1 MRLTRRS
8 LLAAS
13 AASAALPAFAQGTA
27 SGSVPYHLKTGKPYA
42 GTKLAI
48 LAVVTPQFQALEKRQ
63 TEFTG
68 LTGIT
73 ATWDF
78 VPFTALQD
86 KVTSIGVGLDDTY
99 DVVNYLD
106 GWGPP
111 NAHWFVK
118 LDPLLKRDGISMTER
133 YLPGFIKAS
142 SYKGEVTGLPMRSH
156 GQLFY
161 FRKDI
166 FDSLGLKAPVTW
178 DDVIAAGKAIRAKRT
193 DIEPLA
199 LSYHN
204 DGNRQSLFH
213 WCDFIWSSGNQ
224 ILDSKMRPGWTTDSA
239 IKATEFYVGL
249 LTREKI
255 ANPASIS
262 FVEQDARIS
271 FQQGKSAMIPIWE
284 WAYSPMVT
292 PGQSVLTPPQVGFT
306 QWPTYEGKAV
316 ACASTLPF
324 SINSFSRKQDAS
336 WEFMKWLS
344 NPVMDKSNAI
354 VREIGGMKVINNV
367 VNETRNFLD
376 PEVNAANAG
385 VPKACYE
392 SLKNSDTL
400 PMIPEWPQVGD
411 LLANAIEQAAG
422 GGNVKSLMTAAAAN
436 AAAVLKQAGY
446 N

>member
-1 MRLTRRS
+1 LHLTRRS

-13 AASAALPAFAQGTA
+13 AAAAATPAIAQGTA
-27 SGSVPYHLKTGKPYA
+27 VAGAPYGLKPGKPYNGA
-42 GTKLAI
+42 KLNI

-63 TEFTG
+63 AEFTQ

-73 ATWDF
+73 TAWDF
-78 VPFTALQD
+78 VPFPALQD
-86 KVTSIGVGLDDTY
+86 KVTSIGVGADDTY

-106 GWGPP
+106 GWGPA

-118 LDPLLKRDGISMTER
+118 LAPLLQRDGISMDR
-133 YLPGFIKAS
+133 YLPGFIKAA

-161 FRKDI
+161 YRKDI
-166 FDSLGLKAPVTW
+166 FDQLGLKAPDTW
-178 DDVIAAGKAIRAKRT
+178 DDVIAAGRAIRAKRT

-204 DGNRQSLFH
+204 DGTRQSLFH

-224 ILDSKMRPGWTTDSA
+224 ILNDKMRPGWTTDSA

-249 LTREKI
+249 LTREKV

-262 FVEQDARIS
+262 FVEQDSRVS

-292 PGQSVLTPPQVGFT
+292 PGQSVLTAVQVGFT
-306 QWPTYEGKAV
+306 KWPTYEGRAV
-316 ACASTLPF
+316 SCASTLPF
-324 SINSFSRKQDAS
+324 SMNSFSRKQDAA

-354 VREIGGMKVINNV
+354 VREIGGMKIINNV
-367 VNETRNFLD
+367 VNVTENFLD
-376 PEVNAANAG
+376 AEVNAANAG
-385 VPKACYE
+385 VPRACYE
-392 SLKNSDTL
+392 SLKESDTL

-422 GGNVKSLMTAAAAN
+422 GGNVRTLMTKAATEAT
-436 AAAVLKQAGY
+436 AVLQQAGY
-446 N
+446 R

>member
-1 MRLTRRS
+1 MDISRRS
-8 LLAAS
+8 LLAAV
-13 AASAALPAFAQGTA
+13 ASSVALPALAQGTQP
-27 SGSVPYHLKTGKPYA
+27 GSAPYGLKPGKPYA
-42 GTKLAI
+42 GTKLTI

-63 TEFTG
+63 AEFTQ
-68 LTGIT
+68 LTGIN

-86 KVTSIGVGLDDTY
+86 KVTSIGVGADDTY

-106 GWGPP
+106 GWGPA

-118 LDPLLKRDGISMTER
+118 LDPLLKRDELSMDR
-133 YLPGFIKAS
+133 YPPGFVKAS
-142 SYKGEVTGLPMRSH
+142 SFKGDVTGLPMRSH

-166 FDSLGLKAPVTW
+166 FDALGLKAPEIW

-204 DGNRQSLFH
+204 DGTRQSLFH

-224 ILDSKMRPGWTTDSA
+224 ILDDKMRPAWTTDSA
-239 IKATEFYVGL
+239 MKATEFYVGL
-249 LTREKI
+249 LTKEKV

-262 FVEQDARIS
+262 FVEQDARVS

-292 PGQSVLTPPQVGFT
+292 PGQSVLTPAQVGFAK
-306 QWPTYEGKAV
+306 WPSYEGRAV
-316 ACASTLPF
+316 TCASTLPF
-324 SINSFSRKQDAS
+324 SMNSFSRKQDAS

-344 NPVMDKSNAI
+344 NPALDKANAI
-354 VREIGGMKVINNV
+354 EREVGGMKIINNV
-367 VNETRNFLD
+367 VNETANFLD

-385 VPKACYE
+385 VPKACLE
-392 SLKNSDTL
+392 SLKDSDTL

-422 GGNVKSLMTAAAAN
+422 GGNTRALMTKAAADATV
-436 AAAVLKQAGY
+436 VLKQAGY
-446 N
+446 F

>member
-1 MRLTRRS
+1 MHLTRRS
-8 LLAAS
+8 LLVAS
-13 AASAALPAFAQGTA
+13 TASAALPALAQGTTP
-27 SGSVPYHLKTGKPYA
+27 GSVPYHLKPGKPYA
-42 GTKLAI
+42 GTKLTI
-48 LAVVTPQFQALEKRQ
+48 LAVVTPQFQALQKRQ
-63 TEFTG
+63 AEFTD

-86 KVTSIGVGLDDTY
+86 KVTSIGVGEDDTY

-118 LDPLLKRDGISMTER
+118 LDPLLKRDGVEMNR

-142 SYKGEVTGLPMRSH
+142 SYKGQVTGLPMRSH

-161 FRKDI
+161 YRKDV
-166 FDSLGLKAPVTW
+166 FDQLGLKAPATW

-204 DGNRQSLFH
+204 DGTRQSLFH

-224 ILDSKMRPGWTTDSA
+224 ILDDKMRPGWTTDSA

-249 LTREKI
+249 LTKEKI

-262 FVEQDARIS
+262 FVEQDSRVS

-292 PGQSVLTPPQVGFT
+292 PGQSVLTAAQVGFT

-316 ACASTLPF
+316 TCASTLPF
-324 SINSFSRKQDAS
+324 SMNSFSKKQEAS

-344 NPVMDKSNAI
+344 NPVMDKANAI
-354 VREIGGMKVINNV
+354 VREIGGMKIINNV
-367 VNETRNFLD
+367 VNETANFLD

-392 SLKNSDTL
+392 SLKDSDTL

-411 LLANAIEQAAG
+411 LLANAVEQAAG
-422 GGNVKSLMTAAAAN
+422 GGDVRSLMTKAASDATD
-436 AAAVLKQAGY
+436 VLKQAGY

>member
-1 MRLTRRS
+1 MHLTRRS

-13 AASAALPAFAQGTA
+13 AASAGLPAFAQGTPA
-27 SGSVPYHLKTGKPYA
+27 SVPYHLHPGKPYA
-42 GTKLAI
+42 GTNLTI

-63 TEFTG
+63 AEFTD

-86 KVTSIGVGLDDTY
+86 KVTSIGVGSDDTY

-111 NAHWFVK
+111 NAHWFTK
-118 LDPLLKRDGISMTER
+118 LDPLLKRDGLSMTER
-133 YLPGFIKAS
+133 YLSGFIKAS

-166 FDSLGLKAPVTW
+166 FDQLGLKAPATW
-178 DDVIAAGKAIRAKRT
+178 DDVVAAGKVIRAKRT
-193 DIEPLA
+193 DVEPLA

-204 DGNRQSLFH
+204 DGTRQSLFH

-224 ILDSKMRPGWTTDSA
+224 ILDNKTRPAWTTDGA

-249 LTREKI
+249 LTKEKV

-262 FVEQDARIS
+262 FVEQDSRVS

-292 PGQSVLTPPQVGFT
+292 PGQSVLTAAQVGFT
-306 QWPTYEGKAV
+306 QWPTYEGKATT
-316 ACASTLPF
+316 CASTLPF
-324 SINSFSRKQDAS
+324 SINSFSRKQDAA

-354 VREIGGMKVINNV
+354 VREIGGMKIINNV
-367 VNETRNFLD
+367 VNVTENFLD

-392 SLKNSDTL
+392 SLKDSDTL

-411 LLANAIEQAAG
+411 LLANAIEEAAG
-422 GGNVKSLMTAAAAN
+422 GANVRTVMTKAASEATG
-436 AAAVLKQAGY
+436 VLKQAGY
-446 N
+446 Y

>member
-1 MRLTRRS
+1 MDLTRRS
-8 LLAAS
+8 LLAAT
-13 AASAALPAFAQGTA
+13 AASAALPSLAQGA
-27 SGSVPYHLKTGKPYA
+27 PSASVPYNLKPGKPYA
-42 GTKLAI
+42 GTKLTI

-63 TEFTG
+63 AELTE

-86 KVTSIGVGLDDTY
+86 KVTSIGVGTDDTY

-111 NAHWFVK
+111 NAYWFVK
-118 LDPLLKRDGISMTER
+118 LAPLLKRDGVPIDR

-142 SYKGEVTGLPMRSH
+142 SYKGEITGLPMRSH

-161 FRKDI
+161 YRKDI
-166 FDSLGLKAPVTW
+166 FDQLGLKAPETW
-178 DDVIAAGKAIRAKRT
+178 DDVIAAGKEIRAKRT

-204 DGNRQSLFH
+204 DGTRQSLFH

-224 ILDSKMRPGWTTDSA
+224 IFDDKMRPAWTTDSA
-239 IKATEFYVGL
+239 IKATAFYVDL
-249 LTREKI
+249 LTKEKV

-262 FVEQDARIS
+262 FVEQDSRVS

-292 PGQSVLTPPQVGFT
+292 PGQSVLTPAQVGFT
-306 QWPTYEGKAV
+306 KWPTYEGKAIT
-316 ACASTLPF
+316 CASTLPF
-324 SINSFSRKQDAS
+324 SMNSFSRKQDAA

-354 VREIGGMKVINNV
+354 VREIGGMKIINNV
-367 VNETRNFLD
+367 VNITANFLD

-392 SLKNSDTL
+392 SLKESDTL

-411 LLANAIEQAAG
+411 LLANAVEQAAG
-422 GGNVKSLMTAAAAN
+422 GGDVRALMTKAATDAT
-436 AAAVLKQAGY
+436 AVMKQAGY
-446 N
+446 Y

>member
-1 MRLTRRS
+1 MHLTRRS
-8 LLAAS
+8 LLAVS
-13 AASAALPAFAQGTA
+13 AASATLPALAQGTPPA
-27 SGSVPYHLKTGKPYA
+27 GIPYGLKPGKPYA
-42 GTKLAI
+42 GSKLNI

-63 TEFTG
+63 AEFTA

-73 ATWDF
+73 TSWDF
-78 VPFTALQD
+78 VPFPALQD
-86 KVTSIGVGLDDTY
+86 KVTSIGVGSDDTY

-111 NAHWFVK
+111 NAPWFVR
-118 LDPLLKRDGISMTER
+118 LDPLLKRDGLSMDR
-133 YLPGFIKAS
+133 YPAGFVKAVS
-142 SYKGEVTGLPMRSH
+142 FQGAVIGLPMRSH

-161 FRKDI
+161 YRKDV
-166 FDSLGLKAPVTW
+166 FDQIGLRPPESW
-178 DDVIAAGKAIRAKRT
+178 DDVVAAGKAIRAKRS

-204 DGNRQSLFH
+204 DGTRQALFH
-213 WCDFIWSSGNQ
+213 WCDFIWSSGNR
-224 ILDSKMRPGWTTDSA
+224 ILDDQMRPGWTTEGA
-239 IKATEFYVGL
+239 IKATEYYVGL
-249 LTREKI
+249 LTRDKV

-262 FVEQDARIS
+262 FVEQDARVS

-292 PGQSVLTPPQVGFT
+292 PGQSVLTAAQVGFT
-306 QWPTYEGKAV
+306 RWPSYEGKAIT
-316 ACASTLPF
+316 CASTLPF
-324 SINSFSRKQDAS
+324 SLNGFSRKQDAA

-344 NPVMDKSNAI
+344 NPDLDKRNAI
-354 VREIGGMKVINNV
+354 EREVGGLKIINNV
-367 VNETRNFLD
+367 VNETSSFLD

-385 VPKACYE
+385 VPRACYD
-392 SLKNSDTL
+392 SLKASDTL

-422 GGNVKSLMTAAAAN
+422 GGNVRALITKAAADATS
-436 AAAVLKQAGY
+436 VLKQAGY

>member
-1 MRLTRRS
+1 MNLTRRS

-13 AASAALPAFAQGTA
+13 ASAAALPALAQGA
-27 SGSVPYHLKTGKPYA
+27 VPYGLKPGKPYA
-42 GTKLAI
+42 GAKLTV
-48 LAVVTPQFQALEKRQ
+48 LAVVTPQFQALQKRQ
-63 TEFTG
+63 DEFTS

-73 ATWDF
+73 AQWDF

-86 KVTSIGVGLDDTY
+86 KVTSIGVGADDTY

-111 NAHWFVK
+111 NAYWFT
-118 LDPLLKRDGISMTER
+118 PLAPLAKRDGVDMGR
-133 YLPGFIKAS
+133 YLPAFIQAS
-142 SYKGEVTGLPMRSH
+142 SYKGELTGLPMRSH

-161 FRKDI
+161 YRKDV
-166 FDSLGLKAPVTW
+166 FDALGLKAPASW
-178 DDVIAAGKAIRAKRT
+178 DDVIAAGKAIRAKRA

-204 DGNRQSLFH
+204 DGTRQSLFH
-213 WCDFIWSSGNQ
+213 WCDFIWSSGNK
-224 ILDSKMRPGWTTDSA
+224 ILDGKMRPGWTTESA

-249 LTREKI
+249 LTKEGI

-262 FVEQDARIS
+262 FVEQDARQS

-292 PGQSVLTPPQVGFT
+292 PGQSVLNAAQVGFT

-316 ACASTLPF
+316 TCASTLPF
-324 SINSFSRKQDAS
+324 SVNKFSKKQGAA
-336 WEFMKWLS
+336 WEFLKWLS
-344 NPVMDKSNAI
+344 NPVMDKANAI
-354 VREIGGMKVINNV
+354 DREVGGFKIINNV
-367 VNETRNFLD
+367 VNVTENFLD

-392 SLKNSDTL
+392 SLRQSDTL

-411 LLANAIEQAAG
+411 LLANAIERAAG
-422 GGNVKSLMTAAAAN
+422 GGDVKALMAKAAADATD
-436 AAAVLKQAGY
+436 VMKQAGY
-446 N
+446 Y

>member
-1 MRLTRRS
+1 MDLTRRS

-13 AASAALPAFAQGTA
+13 AATAALPALAQTA
-27 SGSVPYHLKTGKPYA
+27 PYGLKPGKPFA
-42 GTKLAI
+42 GAKLTI
-48 LAVVTPQFQALEKRQ
+48 LAVVTPQFQALQKRQ
-63 TEFTG
+63 AEFAE

-73 ATWDF
+73 TQWDF

-86 KVTSIGVGLDDTY
+86 KVTSIGVGADDTY

-111 NAHWFVK
+111 NAYWLTR
-118 LDPLLKRDGISMTER
+118 LDPLVKRDGIDLGR
-133 YLPGFIKAS
+133 YLPAFVKAS
-142 SYKGEVTGLPMRSH
+142 SYKGELTGLPMRSH

-161 FRKDI
+161 YRKDV
-166 FDSLGLKAPVTW
+166 FDALDLKAPVTW
-178 DDVIAAGKAIRAKRT
+178 DDVVAAGKAIRAKRP

-224 ILDSKMRPGWTTDSA
+224 ILDDKMRPGWTTESA

-249 LTREKI
+249 LTKEKI

-262 FVEQDARIS
+262 FVEQDARQS

-292 PGQSVLTPPQVGFT
+292 PGQSVLTAAQLGFT
-306 QWPTYEGKAV
+306 QWPTYEGKAIT
-316 ACASTLPF
+316 CASTLPF
-324 SINSFSRKQDAS
+324 SINKASKKQDAS
-336 WEFMKWLS
+336 WEFLKWLS
-344 NPVMDKSNAI
+344 NPVMDKANAI
-354 VREIGGMKVINNV
+354 ERDVGGLKVINNV
-367 VNETRNFLD
+367 VNITENFLD
-376 PEVNAANAG
+376 AEVNAVNAG

-392 SLKNSDTL
+392 SLKQSDTL

-411 LLANAIEQAAG
+411 LLANAVERAAG
-422 GGNVKSLMTAAAAN
+422 GADVKAVMTKAAADAT
-436 AAAVLKQAGY
+436 AVMKQAGY

>member
-1 MRLTRRS
+1 MPLTRRS

-13 AASAALPAFAQGTA
+13 ATAAAMPALAQG
-27 SGSVPYHLKTGKPYA
+27 SGSAPYGLKPGKPYA
-42 GTKLAI
+42 GTKLTI
-48 LAVVTPQFQALEKRQ
+48 MAVTTPQFQALEKRQ
-63 TEFTG
+63 AEFTQ

-78 VPFTALQD
+78 VSFQALQD
-86 KVTSIGVGLDDTY
+86 KVTSVGVGTDGTY

-111 NAHWFVK
+111 NAYWFVK
-118 LDPLLKRDGISMTER
+118 LAPLLKRDGLSMDR

-161 FRKDI
+161 YRKDI
-166 FDSLGLKAPVTW
+166 FDQLGLKAPETW
-178 DDVIAAGKAIRAKRT
+178 DDVIAAGKVIRAKRT

-199 LSYHN
+199 LTFHN
-204 DGNRQSLFH
+204 DGTRQSLFH

-224 ILDSKMRPGWTTDSA
+224 ILDDKMRPGWTTDSA
-239 IKATEFYVGL
+239 IKATEYYIGL
-249 LTREKI
+249 LTKEKV

-262 FVEQDARIS
+262 FVEQDARVS

-292 PGQSVLTPPQVGFT
+292 PGQSVLTAAQLGFT
-306 QWPTYEGKAV
+306 KWPTYEGRAIT
-316 ACASTLPF
+316 CASTLPF
-324 SINSFSRKQDAS
+324 SINSFSKKQDAA

-344 NPVMDKSNAI
+344 NPEMDKSNAI
-354 VREIGGMKVINNV
+354 VREIGGMKIINNV
-367 VNETRNFLD
+367 VNVTENFLD

-392 SLKNSDTL
+392 SLKTSDTL

-411 LLANAIEQAAG
+411 LLANAIERAAG
-422 GGNVKSLMTAAAAN
+422 GGDVRALMTKAAADAT
-436 AAAVLKQAGY
+436 AVLKQAGY
-446 N
+446 P